1 MQVRVRLQESLVR
14 FSGRYGLKMV
24 DLIPAPSITRS
35 QLDFLILPGR
45 VNTMLKK
52 FIYV

>member
-1 MQVRVRLQESLVR
+1 
-14 FSGRYGLKMV
+14 MV
-24 DLIPAPSITRS
+24 GLIPALSITRS
-35 QLDFLILPGR
+35 QLDFLILPAR